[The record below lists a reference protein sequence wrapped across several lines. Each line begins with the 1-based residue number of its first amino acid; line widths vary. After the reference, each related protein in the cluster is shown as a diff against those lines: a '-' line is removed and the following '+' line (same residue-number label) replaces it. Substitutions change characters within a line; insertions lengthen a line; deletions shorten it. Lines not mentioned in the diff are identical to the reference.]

1 MCKSVELCRGEA
13 TEKKNTWRMWDERR
27 KNSRTNKKKQEEQDE
42 LVGRSSASRSKS
54 CYTWMQNEN
63 NSCSFFSSS
72 NKFQNDLHSSPKAV
86 TLTEEDHSCAGLVRG
101 WEDILV
107 RLWMRSLII
116 KKKDSVCSVRSQ
128 GIETGPSDGHCGEMH
143 FGSTCDRSF

>member
-1 MCKSVELCRGEA
+1 
-13 TEKKNTWRMWDERR
+13 MWDERR

-101 WEDILV
+101 
-107 RLWMRSLII
+107 
-116 KKKDSVCSVRSQ
+116 
-128 GIETGPSDGHCGEMH
+128 
-143 FGSTCDRSF
+143 